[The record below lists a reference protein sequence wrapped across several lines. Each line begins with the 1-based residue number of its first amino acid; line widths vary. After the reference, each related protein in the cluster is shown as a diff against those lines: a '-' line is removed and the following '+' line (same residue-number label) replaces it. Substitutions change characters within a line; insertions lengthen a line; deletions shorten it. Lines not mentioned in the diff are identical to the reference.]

1 LLLNGLQAAYSL
13 AAVSTNQVRIL
24 VIVNLY
30 PPLHAGTFDFRC
42 ESICNLLQKRGHE
55 IHVLTSKHGLQQEQ
69 KDPDI
74 ERRLILNGK
83 FEAPEVTGYGEMKE
97 IEAHNNET
105 VREVI
110 ANFLPQLIYVF
121 SLCGLSKSIVFTL
134 RNTKIPTV
142 YDVADDW
149 MMNGIKEDPWLRWWN
164 TDKPGLGAGMLR
176 ASLEA
181 SGQRDKISET
191 IPTRMMKGYER
202 VPELWG
208 KAAATVQP
216 CSINAFHFD
225 RLYFCSQALKAEAEH
240 AGFRVSHAEVI
251 YPGIPTEKFYADQKS
266 VGETPKKFLIV
277 SRMSPQSG
285 VMTVL
290 QALKLARD
298 HEVRASLSVYG
309 RGQSEQMAQL
319 RSYVIQQSL
328 PVEFLT
334 VSNQQKDLAAVYR
347 QHDGFIYCSEWDEPF
362 ALTPLEAMASGI
374 PVIAA
379 KSGGVRELLRAGE
392 NGWVYKP
399 GEPLELASRIQEVQ
413 MQPALRSQIVENAQQ
428 EVMMRYSES
437 SMLDQ
442 IENYLVQ
449 TLEVWQNN

>member
-1 LLLNGLQAAYSL
+1 
-13 AAVSTNQVRIL
+13 VRIL
-24 VIVNLY
+24 VIVNLL

-55 IHVLTSKHGLQQEQ
+55 IHVLTSRHGLQQGQ
-69 KDPDI
+69 RDPDV
-74 ERRLILNGK
+74 ERRLILNGR
-83 FEAPEVTGYGEMKE
+83 FDAPDVTSYGDLKE
-97 IEAHNNET
+97 IEAHNNEV

-110 ANFLPQLIYVF
+110 NNFLPQLIYVF
-121 SLCGLSKSIVFTL
+121 SLHGLSKSIIFTL
-134 RNTKIPTV
+134 RNTKVPTV
-142 YDVADDW
+142 YDIADDW
-149 MMNGIKEDPWLRWWN
+149 ISAGIKEDPSLRWW
-164 TDKPGLGAGMLR
+164 TCDKPGVAAGLMR

-225 RLYFCSQALKAEAEH
+225 RLYFCSQALKADAEQ

-251 YPGIPTEKFYADQKS
+251 YPGIPTEKFYAEPKPL
-266 VGETPKKFLIV
+266 GNTPKKFLVV
-277 SRMSPQSG
+277 SRLNPQSG

-298 HEVRASLSVYG
+298 HEVHASLSVYG

-374 PVIAA
+374 PVIAT

-413 MQPALRSQIVENAQQ
+413 MQPALRAQILENAQQ

-442 IENYLVQ
+442 IENYLTQ
-449 TLEVWQNN
+449 TIEVWQNH

>member
-1 LLLNGLQAAYSL
+1 
-13 AAVSTNQVRIL
+13 
-24 VIVNLY
+24 
-30 PPLHAGTFDFRC
+30 
-42 ESICNLLQKRGHE
+42 
-55 IHVLTSKHGLQQEQ
+55 
-69 KDPDI
+69 
-74 ERRLILNGK
+74 
-83 FEAPEVTGYGEMKE
+83 
-97 IEAHNNET
+97 

-110 ANFLPQLIYVF
+110 ANFLPELIYVW
-121 SLCGLSKSIVFTL
+121 SLNGLSKSIIFTL

-149 MMNGIKEDPWLRWWN
+149 LSVGIKEDPWLRWWGC
-164 TDKPGLGAGMLR
+164 DKPGVGGGLMR

-216 CSINAFHFD
+216 GSISAFHFD
-225 RLYFCSQALKAEAEH
+225 RLYFCSQALKNEAEQ
-240 AGFRVSHAEVI
+240 AGFRVGHAEVI
-251 YPGIPTEKFYADQKS
+251 YPGIPTEKFFNEPKP
-266 VGETPKKFLIV
+266 VGNTPKKFLVV
-277 SRMSPQSG
+277 SRLSPRSG
-285 VMTVL
+285 LMTVL

-298 HEVRASLSVYG
+298 HDVHATLSVYG

-319 RSYVIQQSL
+319 RSYVIQQTL

-334 VSNQQKDLAAVYR
+334 VSNQQKDLAQVYR
-347 QHDGFIYCSEWDEPF
+347 QHDGYIYCSEWDEAF
-362 ALTPLEAMASGI
+362 AVAPLEAMASGI

-379 KSGGVRELLRAGE
+379 KSGGVRELIRAGE

-413 MQPALRSQIVENAQQ
+413 MQPALRGQIVENAQQ
-428 EVMMRYSES
+428 EVMTRYSES

-449 TLEVWQNN
+449 TIELWQNQ

>member
-1 LLLNGLQAAYSL
+1 
-13 AAVSTNQVRIL
+13 VRIL
-24 VIVNLY
+24 VIVNVF
-30 PPLHAGTFDFRC
+30 PPLHAGTFDYRC
-42 ESICNLLQKRGHE
+42 ESVCNLLRKRGHE
-55 IHVLTSKHGLQQEQ
+55 IHVLTSKYGMTHEQ
-69 KDPDI
+69 RDPDL

-83 FEAPEVTGYGEMKE
+83 FEAPLVESYSAMKE
-97 IEAHNNET
+97 IEAHNNEV

-110 ANFLPQLIYVF
+110 ANFLPELVYVW
-121 SLCGLSKSIVFTL
+121 SLTGLSKSIIFTL

-149 MMNGIKEDPWLRWWN
+149 MSVGIKEDPWLRWWGC
-164 TDKPGLGAGMLR
+164 DKPGVAGGLMR

-216 CSINAFHFD
+216 GSISAFHFD
-225 RLYFCSQALKAEAEH
+225 RLYFCSQALKNEAEQ
-240 AGFRVSHAEVI
+240 AGFRVGHAEVI
-251 YPGIPTEKFYADQKS
+251 YPGIPTEKFFNEPKP
-266 VGETPKKFLIV
+266 VGNTPKKFLVV
-277 SRMSPQSG
+277 SRLSPKSG
-285 VMTVL
+285 LMTVL

-298 HEVRASLSVYG
+298 HDVHANLSVYG

-319 RSYVIQQSL
+319 RSYVIQQTL

-334 VSNQQKDLAAVYR
+334 VSNQQKDLAQVYR
-347 QHDGFIYCSEWDEPF
+347 QHDGYIYCSEWDEAF
-362 ALTPLEAMASGI
+362 AVAPLEAMASGI

-379 KSGGVRELLRAGE
+379 KSGGVRELIRAGE

-413 MQPALRSQIVENAQQ
+413 MQPALRGQIVENAQQ
-428 EVMMRYSES
+428 EVMTRYSES

-449 TLEVWQNN
+449 TIELWQNQ

>member
-1 LLLNGLQAAYSL
+1 MLILSRQHEP
-13 AAVSTNQVRIL
+13 VRIL

-69 KDPDI
+69 RDPDI
-74 ERRLILNGK
+74 ERRLILNGR
-83 FEAPEVTGYGEMKE
+83 FDAPDVTSYGDLKE
-97 IEAHNNET
+97 IEAHNNEA

-121 SLCGLSKSIVFTL
+121 SLNGLSKSIIFTL

-149 MMNGIKEDPWLRWWN
+149 ISNGIKEDPWLRWWN
-164 TDKPGLGAGMLR
+164 CDKPGMASGIMR

-225 RLYFCSQALKAEAEH
+225 RLYFCSQALKAEAEQ
-240 AGFRVSHAEVI
+240 AGFRISHAEVI
-251 YPGIPTEKFYADQKS
+251 YPGIPTEKFYSEPKP
-266 VGETPKKFLIV
+266 VGDTPKKLLIV
-277 SRMSPQSG
+277 SRLSAQSG

-298 HEVRASLSVYG
+298 HEVRVSLSIYG

-347 QHDGFIYCSEWDEPF
+347 QHDGFIYCTEWDEPF

-379 KSGGVRELLRAGE
+379 KSGGVRELLRPGE

-413 MQPALRSQIVENAQQ
+413 MQPALRSQIIENAQQ

-442 IENYLVQ
+442 IENYLMQ
-449 TLEVWQNN
+449 TLEVWQNQ